1 MGQVHCKD
9 DGILCHEPHI
19 LHICTSVW
27 YANWPMWERKEIIQH
42 GFSGPLHCPPVIL
55 HGGPSPLFF
64 PSVFSLLSALSLFQ
78 KHHTIW
84 ANLQSH
90 SGAIFICS
98 SSSSRGLWFTPYNNG
113 WIQRQHLGDHPLR
126 GSHKCFNSGHIIMN
140 LTKFKVMP
148 SMDAACHGPSPM
160 ARS

>member
-1 MGQVHCKD
+1 MAFCVMSHTFYTFVHQFGMLTDPCGKGKKLYSMVSQD
-9 DGILCHEPHI
+9 LSITHQSFCMEDLV
-19 LHICTSVW
+19 LS
-27 YANWPMWERKEIIQH
+27 
-42 GFSGPLHCPPVIL
+42 FPLQ
-55 HGGPSPLFF
+55 FY
-64 PSVFSLLSALSLFQ
+64 
-78 KHHTIW
+78 
-84 ANLQSH
+84 